1 MKTLS
6 KKRPRKTRPTLLNG
20 TVPPKRARNRDVR
33 PREYLTPKEVERL
46 IAAAK
51 KRGRRYGLRDAT
63 MILVAFRHGLR
74 VSELCALTWDQID
87 FSQGMMHVRRIKNG
101 IGSVQQIGGE
111 EMRMLRAL
119 KREDGGT
126 RFVFMTERGAPMT
139 PAGFRKFL
147 SRLAIGAKFQFP
159 VHPHML
165 RHACGY
171 KLANDGRDTR
181 ALQHYLGHKNIMHT
195 VRYTELSPERF
206 KNFWEN

>member
-1 MKTLS
+1 MKTLA
-6 KKRPRKTRPTLLNG
+6 KRAARKRRPTLQNG

-51 KRGRRYGLRDAT
+51 KKGRRNGLRDAT

-74 VSELCALTWDQID
+74 VSELCDLTWDQID
-87 FSQGMMHVRRIKNG
+87 FSQSMMHVRRIKNG

-119 KREDGGT
+119 KRADGGT

-147 SRLAIGAKFQFP
+147 SRLAIGAKFQFL

-165 RHACGY
+165 HACGY
-171 KLANDGRDTR
+171 ELANDGRDTR

>member
-1 MKTLS
+1 MKTLA
-6 KKRPRKTRPTLLNG
+6 KRATRKTRPTLQNG

-33 PREYLTPKEVERL
+33 PREYLTPREVDRL

-101 IGSVQQIGGE
+101 IGSLQQIGGE

-119 KREDGGT
+119 KREVGGT

-147 SRLAIGAKFQFP
+147 SRLAIGAKFQFL

-206 KNFWEN
+206 KNFWED